1 MPENR
6 DVSTPARG
14 GVLRRS
20 SPLFAATRGYQRGK
34 ATTEMCRCALS
45 AYDYRIE
52 KAGGPHARLNRALVL
67 FLLGR
72 RTLAEEEVKSVGR
85 EQADPLLAQFAS
97 RLLKSIDEAAAGD
110 PWSILGLD

>member
-1 MPENR
+1 
-6 DVSTPARG
+6 
-14 GVLRRS
+14 
-20 SPLFAATRGYQRGK
+20 
-34 ATTEMCRCALS
+34 MCRCALS